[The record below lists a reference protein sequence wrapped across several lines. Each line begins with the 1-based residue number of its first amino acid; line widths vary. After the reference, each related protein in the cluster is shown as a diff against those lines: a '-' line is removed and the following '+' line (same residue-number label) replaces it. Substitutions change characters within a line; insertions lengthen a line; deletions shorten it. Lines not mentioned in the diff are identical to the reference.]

1 MSIFEK
7 DQWHYDIDKAMDLV
21 SKAFS
26 RRGQARYDYINRAKE
41 LMAKQKTDWD
51 DFYARELLL
60 QINQREKIYELRNE
74 MMKINSENKRL
85 KAELETLQEK
95 PAPDF
100 SFLDDAPSD
109 IPEEDEH
116 VMEPPSDMFLTHLK
130 CAVAAREKCQVEAKI
145 KEFHGLA

>member
-7 DQWHYDIDKAMDLV
+7 DQWHYDIEKAMDLV

-26 RRGQARYDYINRAKE
+26 RRGQSRYDYINRAKD
-41 LMAKQKTDWD
+41 LMEKQIKDWD
-51 DFYARELLL
+51 NFYARELLL
-60 QINQREKIYELRNE
+60 QLEQRDKIRELRTE
-74 MMKINSENKRL
+74 TMGLTSEVKRL
-85 KAELETLQEK
+85 TALVKSLQEK

-109 IPEEDEH
+109 IPEEEEP